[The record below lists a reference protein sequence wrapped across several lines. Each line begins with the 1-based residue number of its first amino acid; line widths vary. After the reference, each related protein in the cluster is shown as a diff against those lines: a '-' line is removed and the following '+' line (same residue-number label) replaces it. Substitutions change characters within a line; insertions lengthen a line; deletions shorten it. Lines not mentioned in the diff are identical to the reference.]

1 MSDLVT
7 CRNPRYVDS
16 ASNQCG
22 GQYLFILGFHYSADC
37 FRLFGESLQNGWKQ
51 QKVVAFCLVSSSSQS
66 DSNLV
71 LISQIFADDHI
82 NGPHVLS
89 TIRADPTKP
98 NPKSGVVQMEWNLT
112 GNLLLIRFGVFYEV
126 LPLHGFLRMF
136 TR

>member
-1 MSDLVT
+1 MLGSH
-7 CRNPRYVDS
+7 NS
-16 ASNQCG
+16 AN
-22 GQYLFILGFHYSADC
+22 Y
-37 FRLFGESLQNGWKQ
+37 FRLFGESLQNGWRQ
-51 QKVVAFCLVSSSSQS
+51 QKVVAFYLVSSSSQS

-112 GNLLLIRFGVFYEV
+112 GNLLLVRFGVFYEV
-126 LPLHGFLRMF
+126 PPLSSWLSKCAY
-136 TR
+136 